1 MASRLPELRFF
12 AGRSNPQLAQKIADA
27 NGFEVSK
34 IKYTDFANNEMKV
47 KIEDSVRGD
56 DVYILQTTSADNPH
70 KWMMELFMIA
80 HTAKRA
86 SARRITAV
94 IPYIYGSRQDRKTQ
108 SREPITIQM
117 MGELLYSV
125 GIRRVI
131 TVSLHNAASV
141 AAFGPILVDN
151 ITSSRVFYNR
161 LAPLFAEKDFI
172 VMSPDAGGVPRA
184 KAYANRFGVDLGFC
198 YKARPKDNQSRILS
212 FNGDVENKNVLIV
225 DDMIDTGGS
234 LCGIAYAAKERG
246 AKDIYVAA
254 THGILSNNA
263 VYSIQD
269 SPITKVFISDSIHHD
284 ELPDKFE
291 VLSLG
296 ELLCKTVKA
305 VNADESVGELFEK
318 EDNN

>member
-1 MASRLPELRFF
+1 MGSRLPELKFF
-12 AGRSNPQLAQKIADA
+12 AGRSNPKLAQKIADA
-27 NGFEVSK
+27 NGFDVSS

-47 KIEDSVRGD
+47 KIDDSVRGD
-56 DVYILQTTSADNPH
+56 DVYIMQTTSPDTPS

-86 SARRITAV
+86 SARRVTAV

-125 GIRRVI
+125 GVRRII

-151 ITSSRVFYNR
+151 ITSSKVFYNR
-161 LAPLFAEKDFI
+161 LVPIMNDNFI

-198 YKARPKDNQSRILS
+198 YKARPKDNQSKILS
-212 FNGDVENKNVLIV
+212 FNGDVKDKNVLIV

-234 LCGIAYAAKERG
+234 LVGIAYAAKERG
-246 AKDIYVAA
+246 AKEIYVTA
-254 THGILSNNA
+254 THGILSHNA
-263 VYSIQD
+263 MNLIQE
-269 SPITKVFISDSIHHD
+269 SPITKVFISDSINHD
-284 ELPDKFE
+284 NLPSKFE

-296 ELLCKTVKA
+296 ELLCKTIKA

-318 EDNN
+318 ENY

>member
-1 MASRLPELRFF
+1 MGSRLPELKFF
-12 AGRSNPQLAQKIADA
+12 AGRSNPKLAQKIADA
-27 NGFEVSK
+27 NGFDVSP

-47 KIEDSVRGD
+47 KIDDSVRGD
-56 DVYILQTTSADNPH
+56 DVYIMQTTSPDTPS

-86 SARRITAV
+86 SARRVTAV

-125 GIRRVI
+125 GVRRII

-151 ITSSRVFYNR
+151 ITSSKVFYNR
-161 LAPLFAEKDFI
+161 LVPIMNDNFI

-198 YKARPKDNQSRILS
+198 YKARPKDNQSKILS
-212 FNGDVENKNVLIV
+212 FNGDVEGKNVLIV

-234 LCGIAYAAKERG
+234 LVGIAYAAKERG

-254 THGILSNNA
+254 THGILSHNA
-263 VYSIQD
+263 MDLIQE
-269 SPITKVFISDSIHHD
+269 SPITKVFISDSINHD
-284 ELPDKFE
+284 NLPSKFE

-296 ELLCKTVKA
+296 ELLCKTIKA

-318 EDNN
+318 ENY